1 MSWLKESNRTEHLRY
16 GYILATYLS
25 MIFTAGC
32 AVGMEFKDW
41 QYGGK
46 FDWLDI
52 AATIIGGILG
62 QVIQLGWIILLC
74 LTIKYNSV
82 WICIGLVFYLYVI
95 SNINYRLF
103 KNGKIKKER

>member
-1 MSWLKESNRTEHLRY
+1 MNWLKESNRTEHLRY
-16 GYILATYLS
+16 GYILACYLS
-25 MIFTAGC
+25 VVFTAGC

-62 QVIQLGWIILLC
+62 
-74 LTIKYNSV
+74 
-82 WICIGLVFYLYVI
+82 
-95 SNINYRLF
+95 
-103 KNGKIKKER
+103 

>member
-1 MSWLKESNRTEHLRY
+1 MSWLNESNRTEHLRY